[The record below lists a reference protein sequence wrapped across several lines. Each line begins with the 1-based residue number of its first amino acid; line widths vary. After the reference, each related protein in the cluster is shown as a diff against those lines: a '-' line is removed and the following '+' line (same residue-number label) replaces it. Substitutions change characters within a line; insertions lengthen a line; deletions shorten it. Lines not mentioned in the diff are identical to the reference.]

1 MSSQPS
7 PPLREP
13 QPAAAPAPVPPA
25 TPALRDAVDEVE
37 RHVSGG
43 GWDQPPRLFALV
55 ETADLLR
62 REPGLAAAMALDP
75 AQADGSL
82 TPVEQEDLPEGATLE
97 DLLARVAWPTEVLGA
112 ALCVERLVLPP
123 AVEAAMPG
131 DEQEALAYLAAHPQ
145 REEVRV
151 AVAVLRDGTSACVLR
166 MRTHDSDD
174 DVLRG
179 PQLVPGLVVALAATL
194 HD

>member
-1 MSSQPS
+1 MSPMSS
-7 PPLREP
+7 PPP
-13 QPAAAPAPVPPA
+13 QRPAPPVPVPPA
-25 TPALRDAVDEVE
+25 SPALRNAVEEVE
-37 RHVSGG
+37 RHVSGE

-55 ETADLLR
+55 ETEDLLR
-62 REPGLAAAMALDP
+62 REPALAAAMALDP
-75 AQADGSL
+75 AQAAGSL

-97 DLLARVAWPTEVLGA
+97 DLLARVAWPAEVLGA

-123 AVEAAMPG
+123 AVEATMPR

-166 MRTHDSDD
+166 MRAHDADE

-179 PQLVPGLVVALAATL
+179 PHLVPGLVVALADTL
-194 HD
+194 RD